1 MITQLPKTLQNPN
14 IVHIKSVTIEHSKTS
29 CKSSKAIR
37 QTEKISQLN
46 GANKSCTSST
56 SLYSETTSESFF
68 RNNKKKNEK
77 CKKNQ
82 NDHILMKVMIKNYSS
97 TGL

>member
-68 RNNKKKNEK
+68 SNNKKKMKNA
-77 CKKNQ
+77 KKT
-82 NDHILMKVMIKNYSS
+82 KMI
-97 TGL
+97 TFL